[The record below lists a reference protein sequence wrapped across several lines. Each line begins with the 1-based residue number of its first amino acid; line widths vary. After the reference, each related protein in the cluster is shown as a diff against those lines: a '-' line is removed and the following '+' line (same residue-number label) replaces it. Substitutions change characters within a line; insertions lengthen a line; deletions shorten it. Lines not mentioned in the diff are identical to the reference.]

1 MKGYLTLSGTGEDRF
16 TEKKS
21 VFIGSAA
28 RVETEEQAI
37 SFVKSIKAKYPDAKH
52 NVYAYILRENN
63 ISRFSDD
70 GEPHGTAGMP
80 VMQAL
85 RGRNLV
91 DCAVVV
97 TRYFGGVLLGTGG
110 LVRAYTDGAVL
121 AVNTVGIIEMAPCAL
136 IKTESDYTD
145 YQRIRATVTRMGGEE
160 KDTVYGMGVT
170 AYFNLPFELAQ
181 QACNAVSEQTSARA
195 VAEIA
200 GTSYKEVKI

>member
-1 MKGYLTLSGTGEDRF
+1 MKSYITLGTAAEDRF

-21 VFIGSAA
+21 VFIGNAA

-37 SFVKSIKAKYPDAKH
+37 EFVKKIKAKYPDARH

-63 ISRFSDD
+63 ISRFTDD
-70 GEPHGTAGMP
+70 GEPHGTAGIP
-80 VMQAL
+80 VINVL

-97 TRYFGGVLLGTGG
+97 TRYFGGILLGTGG
-110 LVRAYTDGAVL
+110 LVRAYTEGAIL
-121 AVNTVGIIEMAPCAL
+121 AVNAAGLVEMSPCAL

-145 YQRIRATVTRMGGEE
+145 YQKIRYTVTKMGGEE

-170 AYFNLPFELAQ
+170 AYFNISFELAQ
-181 QACNAVSEQTSARA
+181 QACVSVSEQTSARA
-195 VAEIA
+195 TAEIV
-200 GTSYKEVKI
+200 GTSYKEIIK

>member
-1 MKGYLTLSGTGEDRF
+1 MKSYITLGTAAEDRF

-21 VFIGSAA
+21 VFIGNAA

-37 SFVKSIKAKYPDAKH
+37 EFVKKIKAKYPDARH

-63 ISRFSDD
+63 ISRFTDD
-70 GEPHGTAGMP
+70 GEPHGTAGIP
-80 VMQAL
+80 VINVL

-97 TRYFGGVLLGTGG
+97 TRYFGGILLGTGG
-110 LVRAYTDGAVL
+110 LVRAYTEGAIL
-121 AVNTVGIIEMAPCAL
+121 AVNAAGLVEMSPCAL

-145 YQRIRATVTRMGGEE
+145 YQKIRYTVTKMGGEE

-170 AYFNLPFELAQ
+170 AYFNISFELAQ
-181 QACNAVSEQTSARA
+181 QACVSVSEQTSARA
-195 VAEIA
+195 TAEIV
-200 GTSYKEVKI
+200 GTSYKEILK

>member
-1 MKGYLTLSGTGEDRF
+1 MKSYITLGAAAEDRF

-21 VFIGSAA
+21 VFIGNAA

-37 SFVKSIKAKYPDAKH
+37 EFVKKIKAKYPDARH

-63 ISRFSDD
+63 ISRFTDD
-70 GEPHGTAGMP
+70 GEPHGTAGIP
-80 VMQAL
+80 VINVL

-97 TRYFGGVLLGTGG
+97 TRYFGGILLGTGG
-110 LVRAYTDGAVL
+110 LVRAYTEGAIA
-121 AVNTVGIIEMAPCAL
+121 AVNAAGLVEMSPCAL

-145 YQRIRATVTRMGGEE
+145 YQKIRYSVTKMGGEE

-170 AYFNLPFELAQ
+170 AYFNIPFEQAE
-181 QACNAVSEQTSARA
+181 QACVSVSEQTSARA
-195 VAEIA
+195 TAEIV
-200 GTSYKEVKI
+200 GTSYKEILK